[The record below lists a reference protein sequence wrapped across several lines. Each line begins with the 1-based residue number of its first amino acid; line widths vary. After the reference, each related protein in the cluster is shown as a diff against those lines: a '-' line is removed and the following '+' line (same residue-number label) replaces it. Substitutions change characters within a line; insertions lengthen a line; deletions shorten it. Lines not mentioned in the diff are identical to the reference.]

1 MNMNENY
8 EGPRIL
14 ITGGTGFVGPHLIRY
29 LKPHA
34 SCISVLASG
43 MVADADSGVEY
54 HSIDIRNRE
63 QVKSLVTQL
72 SPTSIYHLAGISSVG
87 NSRADPRLAYEVNV
101 SGTFNL
107 FEAAMSLPSPP
118 KILNVSTSQVYAPS
132 AERLVERSLVGP
144 DNPYAATKAMAEL
157 LAVQYRN
164 AGAGG
169 IVTARSF
176 NHSGPGQTPGFFLSS
191 VAKQFAEMETDSGPP
206 KLAVGNLKIKRDF
219 TDVRDVVRAYS
230 LLLEKGKLDE
240 VYNVCSGSSVCLADI
255 VEMFQAKSGIKVTI
269 ETNPTRNRSNDV
281 AEIWGDPRKLHEQTG
296 WYPLIPLEQTVADIL
311 EYWRS
316 KSRENEVQCSG
327 ERRVVHKRCSTASLG

>member
-1 MNMNENY
+1 MNRNENY
-8 EGPRIL
+8 EDPRIL

-34 SCISVLASG
+34 SSISVLASG
-43 MVADADSGVEY
+43 MFSDADPSIEY

-63 QVKSLVTQL
+63 QVRSLVNQL

-87 NSRADPRLAYEVNV
+87 ASRADPRLAYEVNV

-118 KILNVSTSQVYAPS
+118 KILNVSTSQVDALS
-132 AERLVERSLVGP
+132 AERLDERSLVGP
-144 DNPYAATKAMAEL
+144 ENPYAATKAMAEL
-157 LAVQYRN
+157 LAVQYRH

-191 VAKQFAEMETDSGPP
+191 VAKQFAEMESDSGSP
-206 KLAVGNLKIKRDF
+206 KLAVGNLKVKRDF
-219 TDVRDVVRAYS
+219 TDVRDVVRAYG
-230 LLLEKGKLDE
+230 LLLEKGKLNE
-240 VYNVCSGSSVCLADI
+240 VYNVCSGTSVCLADI
-255 VEMFQAKSGIKVTI
+255 VEMFQDKSGIKVAI
-269 ETNPTRNRSNDV
+269 ETNPARNRSND
-281 AEIWGDPRKLHEQTG
+281 ASEMRGDPRKLHDHTG
-296 WYPLIPLEQTVADIL
+296 WYPLIPLEQTVADLL

-316 KSRENEVQCSG
+316 KSRESTVQMQ
-327 ERRVVHKRCSTASLG
+327 R